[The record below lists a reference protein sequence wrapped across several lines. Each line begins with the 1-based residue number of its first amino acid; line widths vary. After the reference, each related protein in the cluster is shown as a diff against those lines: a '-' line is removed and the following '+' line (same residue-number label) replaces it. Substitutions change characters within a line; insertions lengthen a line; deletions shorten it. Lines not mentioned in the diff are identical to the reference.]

1 MTLNNGKNNINY
13 DSPLTGDI
21 GQVRRENLALELFHK
36 EGYVPRTISYRN
48 IDESFKEWV
57 ENELDIEYDGEELPT
72 MFLVANQRLNEFGQA
87 WKFTKE
93 GGLLLNFKTITR
105 ETNPE
110 KGTQQGGNYNIPID
124 KPIFEVVRIPVIENG
139 IESYDVIKM
148 KQPLQVDL
156 TYTISIFSTNFSL
169 LNEFNRMMQDKFKAI
184 ECYLNVNGHYISME
198 LENTSDNSQYELEN
212 RKFFS
217 QSFQIL
223 VKAYIIRDE
232 DFIRERLQTRFVLSI
247 DADFKNKPIITVEE
261 EDSNNIQTIN
271 LNVNFNPFSKP
282 RAKFRLDENILVK
295 KVNMI
300 NINSFTM
307 KRDNEDFNVFTCTN
321 FKLYKFERI
330 SINIKREI
338 DNKEARIEFKGESF

>member
-13 DSPLTGDI
+13 NDFPTPDI

-36 EGYVPRTISYRN
+36 EGYVPRTISYRD
-48 IDESFKEWV
+48 IDGAFKRWV
-57 ENELDIEYDGEELPT
+57 ENDLDIDNEGEKLPT

-124 KPIFEVVRIPVIENG
+124 KAIFEVVRIPVIENG

-156 TYTISIFSTNFSL
+156 TYTISIFSTNFPL

-198 LENTSDNSQYELEN
+198 LENTSDNSQYDLEN

-223 VKAYIIRDE
+223 VKAYIIREE

-247 DADFKNKPIITVEE
+247 DTESRDKPIVTIE
-261 EDSNNIQTIN
+261 EDETNTTQTIN
-271 LNVNFNPFSKP
+271 LNVNFQPFARP
-282 RAKFRLDENILVK
+282 VAKFRLDENILVK
-295 KVNMI
+295 SVRTVNI
-300 NINSFTM
+300 KSFKM
-307 KRDNEDFNVFTCTN
+307 RRDNEDFNVSTCN
-321 FKLYKFERI
+321 HFKLSKFERI
-330 SINIKREI
+330 SITAQIEN
-338 DNKEARIEFKGESF
+338 NGKEARIEFRGESF